1 LGFGG
6 LGGALKKTFA
16 GVSIWRSAVRPVTE
30 TLSGAACSRG
40 LPMRSRGGKQMQ
52 KISTCLWFDG
62 KAEEAMN
69 FYMSIF
75 RNSKVVNVMR
85 CGEAGP
91 GPKGS
96 VLAVTFE
103 LEGQEF
109 IGLNGGPHYQFT
121 PAISMFVKCGDQ
133 AEVDDYWEK
142 LLAGGGKPMQCGWLT
157 DKYGVSWQIVPT
169 VLGEMLQDKDTV
181 KSQRAMRAMMTMV
194 KLDIAAMRKAFEGR

>member
-1 LGFGG
+1 
-6 LGGALKKTFA
+6 
-16 GVSIWRSAVRPVTE
+16 
-30 TLSGAACSRG
+30 
-40 LPMRSRGGKQMQ
+40 MQ
-52 KISTCLWFDG
+52 KITPCLWFDG
-62 KAEEAMN
+62 KAEEAMK

-75 RNSKVVNVMR
+75 KNAKVVSVMR

-103 LEGQEF
+103 LEEQEF
-109 IGLNGGPHYQFT
+109 LGLNGGTHYSFT
-121 PAISMFVKCGDQ
+121 PAISMFVKCATQ

-169 VLGEMLQDKDTV
+169 VLGELLQSKDAE
-181 KSQRAMRAMMTMV
+181 KSQRAMKAMMQMV
-194 KLDIAAMRKAFEGR
+194 KLDIAALKKAYEGR

>member
-1 LGFGG
+1 MVGF
-6 LGGALKKTFA
+6 LMLSQEKTCRGVDFA
-16 GVSIWRSAVRPVTE
+16 GGRSTNRVDLNQLRP
-30 TLSGAACSRG
+30 ARPG
-40 LPMRSRGGKQMQ
+40 LPMLRKEEAMQ
-52 KISTCLWFDG
+52 KITSCLWFDG
-62 KAEEAMN
+62 KAEEAMK

-75 RNSKVVNVMR
+75 KNGKVVNVMR
-85 CGEAGP
+85 YGEAGP

-109 IGLNGGPHYQFT
+109 IALNGGPHYTFT
-121 PAISMFVKCGDQ
+121 PAISMFVKCQTQ

-169 VLGEMLQDKDTV
+169 VLGDMLQSKDAA
-181 KSQRAMRAMMTMV
+181 KSQRAMQAMMKMV
-194 KLDIAAMRKAFEGR
+194 ELDIAGLKKAFEGQ

>member
-1 LGFGG
+1 
-6 LGGALKKTFA
+6 
-16 GVSIWRSAVRPVTE
+16 
-30 TLSGAACSRG
+30 
-40 LPMRSRGGKQMQ
+40 MQ
-52 KISTCLWFDG
+52 KIATCLWFDG

-69 FYMSIF
+69 FYMSVF
-75 RNSKVVNVMR
+75 KNGNVVNVMR
-85 CGEAGP
+85 YGEARP

-109 IGLNGGPHYQFT
+109 MGLNGGPHYQFT
-121 PAISMFVKCGDQ
+121 PAISMFVKCQTQ

-169 VLGEMLQDKDTV
+169 ALGEMLQDKDAA
-181 KSQRAMRAMMTMV
+181 KSQRAMQAMLQMV
-194 KLDIAAMRKAFEGR
+194 KLDIAALRKAFEGR